1 MPERLT
7 RKNGSGTY
15 RVPMVTQGELD
26 LKWQQG
32 ELNVFGE
39 LANRLPDL
47 SLPDLPHFVPLH
59 WPVWPPHW
67 LLLPL
72 RLPFLPPGWL
82 RLLRCWQIPPL
93 CWPPLPLSPLLS
105 LRFRLPPPHFLLS
118 PQSMV

>member
-39 LANRLPDL
+39 LANRIRT
-47 SLPDLPHFVPLH
+47 V
-59 WPVWPPHW
+59 
-67 LLLPL
+67 
-72 RLPFLPPGWL
+72 
-82 RLLRCWQIPPL
+82 
-93 CWPPLPLSPLLS
+93 
-105 LRFRLPPPHFLLS
+105 
-118 PQSMV
+118 

>member
-39 LANRLPDL
+39 LANRLGPVSYTHL
-47 SLPDLPHFVPLH
+47 TLPTKLEV
-59 WPVWPPHW
+59 
-67 LLLPL
+67 
-72 RLPFLPPGWL
+72 
-82 RLLRCWQIPPL
+82 
-93 CWPPLPLSPLLS
+93 
-105 LRFRLPPPHFLLS
+105 
-118 PQSMV
+118 